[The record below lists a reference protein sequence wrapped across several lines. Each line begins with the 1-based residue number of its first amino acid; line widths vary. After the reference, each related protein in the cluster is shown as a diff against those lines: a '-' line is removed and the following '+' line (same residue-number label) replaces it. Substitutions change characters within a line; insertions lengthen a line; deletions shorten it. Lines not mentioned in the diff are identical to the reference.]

1 MELWEF
7 ITIFVVEKREV
18 MYYIYEKNLATGKVR
33 LYETVPN
40 KEAARAKVKDMNG
53 MSLFE
58 DKFYYIKTEP
68 ENL

>member
-1 MELWEF
+1 
-7 ITIFVVEKREV
+7 